1 MKSSGV
7 AYLLALAG
15 LATPFAGLHR
25 FYLGRPVWGL
35 LYFVTWGFAGIG
47 TIIDLFSIPRMVDD
61 ENRRLLY
68 PGDPVQH
75 AARLARGR
83 PASQRSLPSESI
95 APSPPSGPGG
105 SGTANT
111 GPRNSTSTSTNA
123 NTNAEMARMTP
134 EQRILRIA
142 REKEGVV
149 TIAMVALHSGL
160 TLRKAKKELER
171 LRKEG
176 FCSVDVSTEG
186 VKLYVFDGLLKNE
199 RLELTE

>member
-1 MKSSGV
+1 MKSSGF

-25 FYLGRPVWGL
+25 FYLGRPFWGF
-35 LYFVTWGFAGIG
+35 LYLITWGFAGIG
-47 TIIDLFSIPRMVDD
+47 TVIDLFNIPRMVED

-68 PGDPVQH
+68 PGDPMRH
-75 AARLARGR
+75 AARLAQGQQ
-83 PASQRSLPSESI
+83 AAHRSLPRGDVAQSPQQQAAS
-95 APSPPSGPGG
+95 PSS
-105 SGTANT
+105 SHGTENT
-111 GPRNSTSTSTNA
+111 RPQPRDSAADN
-123 NTNAEMARMTP
+123 ARMTP

-142 REKEGVV
+142 REKEGIV
-149 TIAMVALHSGL
+149 TVAMIALHSGL

-199 RLELTE
+199 RLELTD